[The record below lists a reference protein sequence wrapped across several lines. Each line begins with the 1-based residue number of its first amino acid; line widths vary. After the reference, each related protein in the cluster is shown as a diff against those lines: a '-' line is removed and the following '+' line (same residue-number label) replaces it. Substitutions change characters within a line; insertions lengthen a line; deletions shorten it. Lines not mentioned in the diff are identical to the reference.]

1 MQSSERSQSVWEVT
15 HPQRQ
20 YPPLTGTV
28 ETDVCVVGAGLAGMT
43 TAYLL
48 AKEGRR
54 VVVLDDN
61 GVGGGETGQTT
72 AHLVSA
78 NDDYFHVLE
87 KAHGEDGARLIYGSH
102 HAAIVRI
109 GDIVRDEGI
118 ECDFERVDGYWFLE
132 QGDSPDLLTKEFDA
146 ARRAGAEV
154 ELLDRIPEVPFTSGP
169 ALRFAGQGQFHPL
182 KYIEGLA
189 RCIERLG
196 GRICTGNHVTDIAG
210 GSSARVAG
218 QNFEVRAAAVVVCT
232 NAPVVDRVAIHTK
245 QAPYRTFVIAGPV
258 PRGSIRH
265 VLMWDTL
272 EPYHYVRVAPI
283 DEDAGHEMLIVGGE
297 DHKTGHRDDAEA
309 RFALLEA
316 WAREHYPM
324 LDRVERR
331 WSGQVMEPVDYIAFI
346 GRDPGG
352 EQNVYVATGDSGQG
366 MTHSTIAG
374 MLITDL
380 IAGRPNPW
388 AALYEPGRKPL
399 STDAIKEWVNE
410 NLDVGA
416 QYIDLLPGAGT
427 DASDTAGV
435 ACGEGAIVQRGASK
449 VAAYRDDDGSLIE
462 VSALC
467 THLGCVVQWNSL
479 ERSWDCPCHGS
490 RFAPNGEVLNG
501 PAITPLARANAKS

>member
-169 ALRFAGQGQFHPL
+169 ALRFTGQGQFHPL

-265 VLMWDTL
+265 VLMW
-272 EPYHYVRVAPI
+272 A
-283 DEDAGHEMLIVGGE
+283 
-297 DHKTGHRDDAEA
+297 
-309 RFALLEA
+309 
-316 WAREHYPM
+316 
-324 LDRVERR
+324 R
-331 WSGQVMEPVDYIAFI
+331 WSRTTTCGWL
-346 GRDPGG
+346 R
-352 EQNVYVATGDSGQG
+352 
-366 MTHSTIAG
+366 STR
-374 MLITDL
+374 M
-380 IAGRPNPW
+380 P
-388 AALYEPGRKPL
+388 
-399 STDAIKEWVNE
+399 
-410 NLDVGA
+410 
-416 QYIDLLPGAGT
+416 
-427 DASDTAGV
+427 DTR
-435 ACGEGAIVQRGASK
+435 C
-449 VAAYRDDDGSLIE
+449 
-462 VSALC
+462 
-467 THLGCVVQWNSL
+467 
-479 ERSWDCPCHGS
+479 
-490 RFAPNGEVLNG
+490 
-501 PAITPLARANAKS
+501 